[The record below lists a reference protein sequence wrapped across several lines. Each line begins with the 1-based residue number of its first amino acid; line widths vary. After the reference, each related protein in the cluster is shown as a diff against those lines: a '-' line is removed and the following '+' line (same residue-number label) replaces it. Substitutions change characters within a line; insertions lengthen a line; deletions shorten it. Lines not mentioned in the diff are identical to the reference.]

1 MRCTIVSIIKN
12 SLDSSREDAI
22 MVKIFYR
29 KQIRD
34 RAAAAALSFALFLG
48 MVAGLAGCGSTK
60 FSEKD
65 DGRLKVVA
73 TVFAEYDFLRN
84 IAGDSIHLTML
95 MLPGAD
101 LHTFD
106 PTPKDIREVQ
116 EADLFVTVGGE
127 SDAWADKIVASVDS
141 DRLQTIRLMDCVDSV
156 VEEEIVEGM
165 EVAPHSYK
173 DSYGDRHGG
182 GHEDAYGEG
191 HGEGSHE
198 DDGKELDEHVWTSPK
213 NAIQIVERLCASLCR
228 MDSKNRALYQ
238 KNTQAYIQKLK
249 RLDAAFTEVVES
261 GKRREIIVA
270 DRFPFRYFADAYD
283 LEYYAAF
290 PGCSVQTGASAETVA
305 FLIRKVR
312 EDGIP
317 VVFHMELSSE
327 LMCNT
332 VCDETGA
339 KKAQLNAV
347 HNISKRNFDKGIG
360 YLELMQE
367 NVEAIREALS

>member
-1 MRCTIVSIIKN
+1 
-12 SLDSSREDAI
+12 
-22 MVKIFYR
+22 MVKFFYR
-29 KQIRD
+29 KQLRD

-48 MVAGLAGCGSTK
+48 TVAGMAGCGSTES
-60 FSEKD
+60 SEKD

-106 PTPKDIREVQ
+106 PTPKDIRQVQ

-127 SDAWADKIVASVDS
+127 SDAWADKIISSVDS
-141 DRLQTIRLMDCVDSV
+141 DRLQTLRLMDCVDSV
-156 VEEEIVEGM
+156 VEEEITEGM
-165 EVAPHSYK
+165 GVAPHSHK
-173 DSYGDRHGG
+173 DG
-182 GHEDAYGEG
+182 YGES

-198 DDGKELDEHVWTSPK
+198 NDGKELDEHVWTSPK
-213 NAIQIVERLCASLCR
+213 NAIQIVEKLCARLCR

-249 RLDAAFTEVVES
+249 RLDAAFTEVVEG

-347 HNISKRNFDKGIG
+347 HNISKRNFDKGVG

-367 NVEAIREALS
+367 NVEALREALS